1 MILSTFWQSIADSFI
16 HNFVNE
22 KRYLLI
28 LNGLETTLVITVFA
42 AILGTLFGGGIC
54 WMRMHRKKWVRNIA
68 KVYIEIMRGTPV
80 LVTLM
85 IMYYVVMAPL
95 NTSGV
100 FVAIVTF
107 AMNTSAYMAEM
118 LRTSINSIDRGQ
130 TEAGLSQGFTKAQT
144 FFFIVLPQA
153 VRNVI
158 PVYLGEVI
166 NLLKGTSIVGYV
178 AVMDLTKSSDII
190 RARTFDAFFPLIVIA
205 IVYFL
210 IAWGIGLLLKY
221 LTKPRRSNTSK
232 AAIISAVALL
242 FMVSCGK
249 STGTGTITSESD
261 LKGKRIAVIHGSLT
275 EQFVIDD
282 YGANCLMSFN
292 NDVDATEAV
301 LKGQAD
307 VFINDDIIA
316 MMPLREHTELDTIP
330 THYPEF
336 PIAACFSFNNRD
348 LADKFQE
355 FISRLNESGINQEI
369 NRRWMNEN
377 LVESHRDIETVSSGV
392 PLKVAVMATNPPLNF
407 MQDGQFDGYEPEL
420 TRMFAKEIG
429 RPVEF
434 MNMDFGAILPSLASD
449 KIDMAMSSI
458 SQTEERSKVV
468 IQIPYSASHLVA
480 LFRKPAED
488 VAGEGA
494 NSHTLIWVLLAL
506 AGISAAVIL
515 CRRKKRNQFST
526 DAGKSGGDSIIKV
539 EHLKKSYE
547 NGLEVLK
554 DVNAEIRKGEVIS
567 VIGPSGTG
575 KSTFLRCL
583 NLLETPDGGSIIVD
597 GQDILAPDADV
608 PMLRRKMGMVF
619 QSFNLYNDKSVI
631 DNITFAPVKLLKK
644 NRKEAE
650 AKAMELLDLVSL
662 SEKADAFPDQLS
674 GGQKQRVAIA
684 RALAMEPDII
694 LFDEPTSALDPTMV
708 SEVLGVIRTL
718 AKQGLTMIIVTH
730 EMEFAKEV
738 SSRVFYIDQGVIYE
752 EGTPEQVFDNPIGEN
767 TRKFINRIHE
777 FNYEILSERY
787 DFYGM
792 MAKINSFCMKFNMSS
807 TSIDHITHTVEEGL
821 LIAGAV
827 SGTNVRVSYSKK
839 TDVREIFIHTPKK
852 LDASVLDKEEN
863 ALQSSILRGICSE
876 ITLTPDADG
885 SLLYCKSR

>member
-1 MILSTFWQSIADSFI
+1 MILSTFWQSIADSFL
-16 HNFVNE
+16 HNFIYE

-28 LNGLETTLVITVFA
+28 LDGLSTTLIITVFA
-42 AILGTLFGGGIC
+42 VILGTLLGGVIC

-80 LVTLM
+80 LVILM

-118 LRTSINSIDRGQ
+118 LRTSINSIDKGQ
-130 TEAGLSQGFTKAQT
+130 TEAGLSQGFSKAQT

-205 IVYFL
+205 VIYFL
-210 IAWGIGLLLKY
+210 IAWGIGQLLKY
-221 LTKPRRSNTSK
+221 LTKPRRRKTSGA
-232 AAIISAVALL
+232 AAISVLLLL
-242 FMVSCGK
+242 FMVSCGRN
-249 STGTGTITSESD
+249 TDDGTITSESD
-261 LKGKRIAVIHGSLT
+261 LNGKRIAAIHGSLT
-275 EQFVIDD
+275 EQFVIED
-282 YGANCLMSFN
+282 YGARSLMSFN

-307 VFINDDIIA
+307 VFIVDDILA
-316 MMPLREHTELDTIP
+316 LMPLREHPELDTIP
-330 THYPEF
+330 THYPTF
-336 PIAACFSFNNRD
+336 PIGACFSFDNRE

-355 FISRLNESGINQEI
+355 FITKLNESGVNREI
-369 NRRWMNEN
+369 GHRWMSED
-377 LVESHRDIETVSSGV
+377 LKSCHRDVEIATEGE
-392 PLKVAVMATNPPLNF
+392 PLVIAVMATNPPLNF
-407 MQDGQFDGYEPEL
+407 YQDGLYDGYEPEMA
-420 TRMFAKEIG
+420 RMFAKEIG

-434 MNMDFGAILPSLASD
+434 ANMDFGAILPSLASN
-449 KIDMAMSSI
+449 KVDMALSSI
-458 SQTEERSKVV
+458 SITEERSRMV
-468 IQIPYSASHLVA
+468 IQIPYSESHLVG
-480 LFRKPAED
+480 LFRNTTA
-488 VAGEGA
+488 EGA
-494 NSHTLIWVLLAL
+494 AADSDSHAALWVLLVLAL
-506 AGISAAVIL
+506 IASAFIL
-515 CRRKKRNQFST
+515 FHQKKRRHSS
-526 DAGKSGGDSIIKV
+526 AVSGNPDDDVIIKV
-539 EHLKKSYE
+539 EHLKKTYE
-547 NGLEVLK
+547 NGLQVLK
-554 DVNAEIRKGEVIS
+554 DVNAEIHKGEVIS
-567 VIGPSGTG
+567 VIGPSGVG

-583 NLLETPDGGSIIVD
+583 NLLETPDGGSIIIN
-597 GQDILAPDADV
+597 GQDILSSDADV

-631 DNITFAPVKLLKK
+631 ENITFAPVKLLKK
-644 NRKEAE
+644 DRKEAE
-650 AKAMELLDLVSL
+650 AKAMELLELVSL
-662 SEKADAFPDQLS
+662 SEKADVFPDQLS

-752 EGTPEQVFDNPIGEN
+752 DGTPEQVFDNPVGEN
-767 TRKFINRIHE
+767 TRRFINRIHE
-777 FNYEILSERY
+777 FNYEIQSVRY

-792 MAKINSFCMKFNMSS
+792 MAKINSFCVKFNMSS

-827 SGTNVRVSYSKK
+827 AGTTVRVSYSKK
-839 TDVREIFIHTPKK
+839 TEDKEIFIHTPKK
-852 LDASVLDKEEN
+852 LDATMFDKEEN
-863 ALQSSILRGICSE
+863 EIQFSILRGMCSD
-876 ITLTPDADG
+876 ITITPDADG
-885 SLLYCKSR
+885 SLLSCKLR